1 MSLMELS
8 LKDKYLIINELY
20 WFEMTILAKVSF
32 MLDNYWTNIQIY
44 GIFLMTKAITMLL
57 NCNFN
62 NTVKK
67 PELYSG
73 QQVKI
78 ALLSTVKVF

>member
-1 MSLMELS
+1 
-8 LKDKYLIINELY
+8 
-20 WFEMTILAKVSF
+20 MTILAKLSF
-32 MLDNYWTNIQIY
+32 MLDNYWTNKQIY

-57 NCNFN
+57 TCNFT

-67 PELYSG
+67 PELCSG

-78 ALLSTVKVF
+78 ALLSTVKVFKKKKKNIVIKKFLYFNKVIF